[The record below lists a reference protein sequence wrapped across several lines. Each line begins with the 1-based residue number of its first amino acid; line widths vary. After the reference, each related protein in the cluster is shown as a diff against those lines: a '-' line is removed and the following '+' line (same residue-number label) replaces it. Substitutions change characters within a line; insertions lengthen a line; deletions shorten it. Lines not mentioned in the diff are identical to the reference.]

1 MRADQIDVNACLQ
14 EIKDGREEML
24 VRLLDHYR
32 PRLARLVSLY
42 VDSRLAA
49 RAESADV
56 LQEVFLDATQQIAGY
71 LRRPE
76 VDFYVWLRTLTMQRL
91 AKFHRFHLRAQ
102 CRAVSR
108 ERSLPER
115 SSVMLAQRLFAQVPT
130 PSEHLKK
137 EESRQRL
144 QRALDSLS
152 ETDREVILMRHFE
165 EVSNREVAQ
174 TLRIKESAATMRY
187 GRALIRLRE
196 AIVSHSAAEESSP

>member
-1 MRADQIDVNACLQ
+1 MSADQIDVNACLQ
-14 EIKDGREEML
+14 EMKHGRGEML
-24 VRLLDHYR
+24 ARLLDHYR
-32 PRLARLVSLY
+32 PRLARLVSLHK
-42 VDSRLAA
+42 DSRLTA

-56 LQEVFLDATQQIAGY
+56 LQEVFLDATQQISNY
-71 LRRPE
+71 LRQPDVE
-76 VDFYVWLRTLTMQRL
+76 FYVWLRSLTMQRL
-91 AKFHRFHLRAQ
+91 AKFHRFHLQAQ
-102 CRAVSR
+102 RRAVSR

-165 EVSNREVAQ
+165 GLSNREVAQ
-174 TLRIKESAATMRY
+174 TLQIKETAATMRY

-196 AIVSHSAAEESSP
+196 AIVSHSATEESSP